1 MATFSGRGGASLS
14 RAQASGTRANAF
26 DASRTF
32 DASRAAAAATTRE
45 SQLQLLS
52 SARMT
57 TGGPAPAPAPAAQP
71 AWSEPV
77 PSITAASTALTA
89 EAERSLADP
98 TPEEPAPAVERP
110 APREG
115 EFSRMYRERKER
127 EREQQQ
133 AQERRAAGE
142 TLDTRWEKLEAGKAT
157 REMAQLRQLVDE
169 MSGSVSEMRRQI
181 GAERSARLVLEQ
193 QLADDRDAFDTLRR
207 SHEKQAAELRVG
219 RKRQGADG
227 DPESRI
233 AALEH
238 KVGELDASL
247 IEEGEERERMSDLLR
262 DAEASKRALSE
273 RVKQLEQQVRRTQE
287 KGAHEMKSMQDEC
300 LSQVESMS
308 RMLDVG
314 PHPRLRA
321 VPPLCRPSRLRDA
334 SVACRRWRLWLHA
347 WMRRR
352 SRSRGRWPKRSCGGQ
367 RGRRTSS
374 ATASTLRSPS
384 RPWPPTSTRLRCP
397 LSPGSWSRSRRWRTQ
412 RRRRKRTLR

>member
-71 AWSEPV
+71 VWSEPV

-133 AQERRAAGE
+133 AQERRATGE

-262 DAEASKRALSE
+262 DAETSKRALSE
-273 RVKQLEQQVRRTQE
+273 RVKQLEQQVRRRQE
-287 KGAHEMKSMQDEC
+287 HEAHEMKSMQDEC

-308 RMLDVG
+308 RMLDVSAVT
-314 PHPRLRA
+314 HPRAPYHPCAAFL
-321 VPPLCRPSRLRDA
+321 
-334 SVACRRWRLWLHA
+334 
-347 WMRRR
+347 
-352 SRSRGRWPKRSCGGQ
+352 G
-367 RGRRTSS
+367 
-374 ATASTLRSPS
+374 
-384 RPWPPTSTRLRCP
+384 
-397 LSPGSWSRSRRWRTQ
+397 
-412 RRRRKRTLR
+412 